1 MNNTNNNRSNSFL
14 TEEDYFNLGKSD
26 AWAGKPK
33 LSPED
38 TVEGAELYDLG
49 YNEGMIEY
57 APIETEE
64 R

>member
-1 MNNTNNNRSNSFL
+1 MDYINSNSSNSFL
-14 TEEDYFNLGKSD
+14 TNEDYFNLGKSD
-26 AWAGKPK
+26 AWAKKPK
-33 LSPED
+33 LPPED

-57 APIETEE
+57 APIKTEE

>member
-1 MNNTNNNRSNSFL
+1 MHNTNYAQANSFL
-14 TEEDYFNLGKSD
+14 TPEDYFNYGKSD
-26 AWAGKPK
+26 AWVGKPK
-33 LSPED
+33 CPPED

-57 APIETEE
+57 APTETEE